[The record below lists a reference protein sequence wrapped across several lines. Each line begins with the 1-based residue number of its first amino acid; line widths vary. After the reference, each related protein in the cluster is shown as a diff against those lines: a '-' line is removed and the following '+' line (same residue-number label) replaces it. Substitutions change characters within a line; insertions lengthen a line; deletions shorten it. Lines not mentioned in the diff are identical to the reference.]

1 MYMVR
6 SQKNLCIS
14 VLNVI
19 TMKRNLKKQMA
30 EEHNIAFSWVAKIAS
45 HLSRNSIQNVRQPD
59 FLFCI
64 VNYQITLICLQTA
77 HGV

>member
-30 EEHNIAFSWVAKIAS
+30 EEYNIAFS
-45 HLSRNSIQNVRQPD
+45 
-59 FLFCI
+59 
-64 VNYQITLICLQTA
+64 
-77 HGV
+77 